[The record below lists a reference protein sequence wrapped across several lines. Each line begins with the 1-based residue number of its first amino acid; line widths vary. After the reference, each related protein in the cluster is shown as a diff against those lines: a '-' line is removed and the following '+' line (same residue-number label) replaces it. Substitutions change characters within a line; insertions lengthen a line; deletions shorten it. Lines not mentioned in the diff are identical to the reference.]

1 MKASIDRLGRIMR
14 ELRVANGANVAV
26 FFALAMVP
34 IIGGVG
40 AAVDYSQANSIKAA
54 MQAAAD
60 ATVLMLAKNI
70 GSGSLSSTEIAQKAN
85 AYFVAMLNRPQA
97 QGVTV
102 TTSYSAAGGSEVTVG
117 ATASFK
123 TNLASLL
130 GVSNMQIGVNARA
143 AWGGGS
149 KMQVALAL
157 DNTGSMAEW
166 NKIGSLKTA
175 THSLLD
181 QLKKSATNPNDVNVA
196 IIPFSQDVNVSA
208 IASNI
213 NAPWIDW
220 SDWDAENGSDV
231 TTKTCTKVVSKK
243 GKSTNKCVGTTTWVP
258 ASHTTWNGCV
268 TDRDQAYDVQNTAP
282 NASDKSLPE
291 NATSTLFPADQDA
304 GCPVPMIGLTND
316 WTALN
321 AKVDAMTPNGYTNQA
336 IGLVWAWHALTPG
349 QPMNAPAK
357 GPDVQQVIILLTDGL
372 NTQNRWYDNWV
383 TSQALIDARQK
394 ILCDNIKAADITLYT
409 IQVNIGNMGKRS
421 TMLQGCASK
430 PEYFYHLTTAG
441 EIATVFNQIGTNM
454 SQLRLAR

>member
-1 MKASIDRLGRIMR
+1 MTLCSFYAGNLRLAPNTLKNVIGADVMKASIDRLGRIMR

-166 NKIGSLKTA
+166 NKIARPIRSSTSLRRRRQIQT
-175 THSLLD
+175 
-181 QLKKSATNPNDVNVA
+181 
-196 IIPFSQDVNVSA
+196 
-208 IASNI
+208 
-213 NAPWIDW
+213 
-220 SDWDAENGSDV
+220 
-231 TTKTCTKVVSKK
+231 
-243 GKSTNKCVGTTTWVP
+243 
-258 ASHTTWNGCV
+258 
-268 TDRDQAYDVQNTAP
+268 
-282 NASDKSLPE
+282 
-291 NATSTLFPADQDA
+291 TSTSPSF
-304 GCPVPMIGLTND
+304 
-316 WTALN
+316 
-321 AKVDAMTPNGYTNQA
+321 
-336 IGLVWAWHALTPG
+336 
-349 QPMNAPAK
+349 
-357 GPDVQQVIILLTDGL
+357 
-372 NTQNRWYDNWV
+372 
-383 TSQALIDARQK
+383 
-394 ILCDNIKAADITLYT
+394 
-409 IQVNIGNMGKRS
+409 RS
-421 TMLQGCASK
+421 PRT
-430 PEYFYHLTTAG
+430 
-441 EIATVFNQIGTNM
+441 
-454 SQLRLAR
+454 